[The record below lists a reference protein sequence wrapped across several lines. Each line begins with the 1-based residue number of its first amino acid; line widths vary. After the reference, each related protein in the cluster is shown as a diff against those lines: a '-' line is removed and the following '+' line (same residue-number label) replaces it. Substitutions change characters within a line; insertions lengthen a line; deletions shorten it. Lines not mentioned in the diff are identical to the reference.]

1 MSAKGAPDQ
10 QVEAAPHVRKEWVP
24 DGRRIYDDIIPTLA
38 FRTVKSWAD
47 TRVGD
52 NRKTSVYHLAAYIRW
67 RKAQGLSTDPDQW
80 IEECVAGTN
89 RTLIEHLRQLKE
101 WVEGPELDGDTPA
114 TRTEKIIND
123 LEKNHIQTQII
134 ECNVLNTSEVVNEVG
149 SIVTASPQHDY
160 LFNVSTGART
170 ASIAGVIAGM
180 FWHVRPYYVAVDDQ
194 AKSLTLEGD
203 FPTIGSP
210 QFIPT
215 FEIPLLERKA
225 IEALEY
231 IAGKNEPIP
240 KRSLIGYLKETG
252 IVGPRQKEEV
262 SEQALY
268 GQLDSILQKLD
279 AWGFVD
285 LIGRGKLMRIRIT
298 DRGIEGRK
306 MFFHMSNPRK
316 PLSVLMSKS

>member
-1 MSAKGAPDQ
+1 MFMDSSSVRLRVHMAPVGSEVLRV
-10 QVEAAPHVRKEWVP
+10 VEPMKALHADVALLM
-24 DGRRIYDDIIPTLA
+24 TL
-38 FRTVKSWAD
+38 S
-47 TRVGD
+47 
-52 NRKTSVYHLAAYIRW
+52 KTDRSRFFA
-67 RKAQGLSTDPDQW
+67 
-80 IEECVAGTN
+80 
-89 RTLIEHLRQLKE
+89 
-101 WVEGPELDGDTPA
+101 
-114 TRTEKIIND
+114 EKIIRD
-123 LEKNHIQTQII
+123 LQKNHIQTQVI

-180 FWHVRPYYVAVDDQ
+180 FWRVRPYYIAVDEQ
-194 AKSLTLEGD
+194 AKSVALEGD
-203 FPTIGSP
+203 FPTVGSP

-215 FEIPLLERKA
+215 FEIPLLDRKA
-225 IEALEY
+225 IAALEY
-231 IAGKNEPIP
+231 IAGRNEPIP
-240 KRSLIGYLKETG
+240 KRLLMGHLKATG

-316 PLSVLMSKS
+316 PLPVLTSNI